1 MGLDEA
7 LDKEDVEIEETPA
20 RRIGCGSGLRLRRL
34 WSGRRRKG
42 EGKQGRNYQVGRGA
56 PQVRRICYHHASIF
70 NRSTSDPRAK
80 DRAEEPRQ

>member
-1 MGLDEA
+1 MGLDEV
-7 LDKEDVEIEETPA
+7 LDKEEAEVEEKSA
-20 RRIGCGSGLRLRRL
+20 RRIGCGSGLELRRR
-34 WSGRRRKG
+34 WGGGGRKG

-70 NRSTSDPRAK
+70 NRSTSDPRAE